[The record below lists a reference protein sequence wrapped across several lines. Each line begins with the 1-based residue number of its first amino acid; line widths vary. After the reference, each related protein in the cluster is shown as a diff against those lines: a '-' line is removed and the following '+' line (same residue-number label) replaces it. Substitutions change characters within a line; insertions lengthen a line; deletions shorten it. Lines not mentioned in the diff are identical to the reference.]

1 MFLTSVRADT
11 DRSPWGDF
19 WFTPVGGRSSS
30 GMRVTA
36 EQAMRLT
43 AVYACVRNLSED
55 FAKLPFRMFRQAD
68 ELAPRTPVTE
78 HWLLRLICKK
88 PNRWQTPFNWRE
100 MMQGHLALRGNAF
113 NELVVDGQGEVTD
126 LLPIHPDRVKIELLD
141 NGSYRFRVKQRD
153 GTEIVYRR
161 DEIWHIKGLSPDGY
175 VGYNPIELQADMLGA
190 GMSAQEYAGRFF
202 ANDARPSGGWVE
214 IPGKFADQAARKTF
228 QESWQQGQ
236 GGKNRG
242 KTAMLEGG
250 MKYHDPVPVSN
261 RDSQFIEARQMTIA
275 DIARMFR
282 QPPHKIGDL
291 SKATFSNI
299 EQQSIEYGTD
309 TMSPWCERWESS
321 IECDLLGEDSGFE
334 VEFDLRQLM
343 RGDSAARV
351 TYYTGGINGG
361 WLTRNEARAEEGL
374 DPIDGLDEPLQPL
387 NMVEVGA
394 DPMQGSGPSGAPA
407 NPGPDDAGAARL
419 NALLQGNAQ
428 RMARRIVAAG
438 KLPSP
443 AVIAE
448 SMAVTLGAATNWM
461 DAAAAED
468 ALPEA
473 DLTASLLALG
483 LHGQLVEPSPSAVL
497 ARGMK
502 DGMRAIASALQARA
516 APVINVTTPDNR
528 LSVTVPVTLE
538 ARVDATRA
546 VTKTVVSERLADGSI
561 ISKVTEQ

>member
-1 MFLTSVRADT
+1 MFLTSISADS

-19 WFTPVGGRSSS
+19 WFAPVGNRSGS

-55 FAKLPFRMFRQAD
+55 FAKLPFRMFRQAG

-78 HWLLRLICKK
+78 HWLLRLMCKR

-100 MMQGHLALRGNAF
+100 MMQGHLTLRGNAF
-113 NELVVDGQGEVTD
+113 NELVVDGQGEITD

-141 NGSYRFRVKQRD
+141 NGSFRYRVKQAD
-153 GTEIVYRR
+153 GPDVVYRR
-161 DEIWHIKGLSPDGY
+161 DELWHIKGLSPDGY

-190 GMSAQEYAGRFF
+190 GMSAQDYAARFF
-202 ANDARPSGGWVE
+202 ANDARPSGGWIE
-214 IPGKFADQAARKTF
+214 IPGKFADRAARQVF

-242 KTAMLEGG
+242 KTAVLEGG
-250 MKYHDPVPVSN
+250 MKFHDPVPVSN

-321 IECDLLGEDSGFE
+321 IECDLLGEDSGLE

-387 NMVEVGA
+387 NMVEAGA
-394 DPMQGSGPSGAPA
+394 EPVQTPAAPA
-407 NPGPDDAGAARL
+407 APGNDDAAAARL
-419 NALLQGNAQ
+419 GALLQGNAQ
-428 RMARRIVAAG
+428 RMARRMVAAAG
-438 KLPSP
+438 KPPSP
-443 AVIAE
+443 AVLAE
-448 SMAVTLGAATNWM
+448 SMAVGVGAASAWIDAYAVGDTLTDTELTNSLVALGAEGRW
-461 DAAAAED
+461 
-468 ALPEA
+468 
-473 DLTASLLALG
+473 
-483 LHGQLVEPSPSAVL
+483 VEPSAGTL
-497 ARGMK
+497 A
-502 DGMRAIASALQARA
+502 ARA
-516 APVINVTTPDNR
+516 TRAGFEAVAGAIRATPAPVINVATPQNH
-528 LSVTVPVTLE
+528 VAIHMPVTLE
-538 ARVDATRA
+538 AKVDATRA
-546 VTKTVVSERLADGSI
+546 VTKTVVSERLADGTI
-561 ISKVTEQ
+561 ISKVTEK

>member
-1 MFLTSVRADT
+1 MFLTSVRADS

-19 WFTPVGGRSSS
+19 WFQPAGTRSGS
-30 GMRVTA
+30 GMRVTGD
-36 EQAMRLT
+36 QAMRLT

-55 FAKLPFRMFRQAD
+55 FAKLPFRMFRQAG

-78 HWLLRLICKK
+78 HWLLRLMCKR

-113 NELVVDGQGEVTD
+113 NELVVDGQGKVTD

-141 NGSYRFRVKQRD
+141 NGSYRYRVKQRD

-161 DEIWHIKGLSPDGY
+161 DQIWHIKGLSPDGY

-190 GMSAQEYAGRFF
+190 GMSAQDYAGRFF
-202 ANDARPSGGWVE
+202 ANDARPSGGWIEV
-214 IPGKFADQAARKTF
+214 PGKFADKAARQTL

-242 KTAMLEGG
+242 KTAFLADG
-250 MKYHDPVPVSN
+250 MKFHDPVVVNN

-343 RGDSAARV
+343 RGDSAAR
-351 TYYTGGINGG
+351 TAYYNGGINGG
-361 WLTRNEARAEEGL
+361 WLTRNEVRGEEGL
-374 DPIDGLDEPLQPL
+374 DPLEGLDEPLQPL
-387 NMVEVGA
+387 NMVEAGAEPVQTPATQDTPPA
-394 DPMQGSGPSGAPA
+394 DPP
-407 NPGPDDAGAARL
+407 NPGND
-419 NALLQGNAQ
+419 
-428 RMARRIVAAG
+428 
-438 KLPSP
+438 
-443 AVIAE
+443 
-448 SMAVTLGAATNWM
+448 
-461 DAAAAED
+461 DAAAARLTALLHSNAQRLARRITAGGQVSVPIVADAMAVSLEAATAWCAGSQPKDED
-468 ALPEA
+468 L
-473 DLTASLLALG
+473 LTASLVALG
-483 LHGQLVEPSPSAVL
+483 SL
-497 ARGMK
+497 
-502 DGMRAIASALQARA
+502 
-516 APVINVTTPDNR
+516 
-528 LSVTVPVTLE
+528 
-538 ARVDATRA
+538 
-546 VTKTVVSERLADGSI
+546 
-561 ISKVTEQ
+561 